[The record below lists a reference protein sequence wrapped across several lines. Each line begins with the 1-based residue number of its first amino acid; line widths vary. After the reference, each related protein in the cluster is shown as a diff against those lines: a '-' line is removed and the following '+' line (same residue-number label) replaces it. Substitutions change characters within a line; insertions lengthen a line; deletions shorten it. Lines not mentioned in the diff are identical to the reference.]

1 VIHLLE
7 YEYTYSE
14 SSSFKAPF
22 VIAISSHMGQNVDGR
37 AVYPILVLFELQVPT
52 VWMKKAFEKP
62 HPIRQGQNTGQQLF
76 KHFPGYGHM
85 P

>member
-1 VIHLLE
+1 MKKFTIE
-7 YEYTYSE
+7 I
-14 SSSFKAPF
+14 FKGFRDLP
-22 VIAISSHMGQNVDGR
+22 IKLILIDGR